1 MRKSAL
7 LNNSQ
12 FLNQHVRT
20 YIDEDSAI
28 ADYYSANREINGYY
42 QHRLFAVLRRR
53 QNLLMVEEI
62 RSKSITNK
70 PPRSTRKHADES
82 QR

>member
-1 MRKSAL
+1 MEIAMQKRAL

-12 FLNQHVRT
+12 FLNQRVRP

-28 ADYYSANREINGYY
+28 ADYYSVNREINSYY

-53 QNLLMVEEI
+53 QNLLMAEEI

-70 PPRSTRKHADES
+70 LP
-82 QR
+82 

>member
-1 MRKSAL
+1 MRKRAL

-28 ADYYSANREINGYY
+28 ADYYSVNLEINGYY
-42 QHRLFAVLRRR
+42 QNRLFAVLRRR